1 MSISQLL
8 RLALTALFVV
18 TAVLVGSVG
27 WSVSSLDQVFS
38 QNDAYHRYTKQIG
51 DQIQTP
57 INNYLLSGN
66 ASLLSEIENNILQLG
81 ADQHTQGLPEDI
93 RDQLSSQLGT
103 LNDSLAST
111 LREAGKLASPQA
123 LLIQNERESAQAIA
137 SMRDYI
143 DEAPASVADKKILYL
158 TALVEL
164 QDLIGQRMLM
174 RERYFEDPRFEIQQS
189 LNQLID
195 RITQQADALYKLP
208 RLGVMEEAEEDDLA
222 NLLGLAVE
230 EDDQEVSED
239 KGEEPLSQ
247 IRNLASRYSKE
258 LKNAQR
264 YVSLKQQSNETATHQ
279 LALLTSSFA
288 ELEHTIAKRQGE
300 IKLSVYATL
309 AISIGLIVAICIYI
323 GMVMFKLSRVLIR
336 TARNLDSLAQGD
348 LNHQHPL
355 KNKMKEVRSLEGSI
369 DSLRSFL
376 AMLLNE
382 IRSEVNQLHTLQNE
396 AQQSAEKLTGIVAT
410 QRDSSSNAAA
420 QMSQLKTSFEEVAV
434 NAAKTNDATRS
445 AHSLVESGFS
455 QVNMTGRNIKDLAT
469 EVELTSSALA
479 DLERETSAINDVLNV
494 IRGFAEQTNLLAL
507 NAAIEAARAGDSG
520 RGFAVVADEV
530 RNLATNTAKSA
541 DDIQAIIER
550 LSDTTATAVDRMN
563 QQEQKASSVV
573 ELAAEAESAIEQ
585 IRQAIHQIND
595 MNSLIATTTK
605 QQSSATVEITTAMEH
620 SSHTATHAI
629 DAAEHSKR
637 HASQLAQ
644 VSTQLTTLVSQ
655 LH

>member
-1 MSISQLL
+1 MMQ
-8 RLALTALFVV
+8 
-18 TAVLVGSVG
+18 
-27 WSVSSLDQVFS
+27 SLD
-38 QNDAYHRYTKQIG
+38 I
-51 DQIQTP
+51 
-57 INNYLLSGN
+57 
-66 ASLLSEIENNILQLG
+66 
-81 ADQHTQGLPEDI
+81 
-93 RDQLSSQLGT
+93 
-103 LNDSLAST
+103 
-111 LREAGKLASPQA
+111 
-123 LLIQNERESAQAIA
+123 
-137 SMRDYI
+137 
-143 DEAPASVADKKILYL
+143 
-158 TALVEL
+158 
-164 QDLIGQRMLM
+164 
-174 RERYFEDPRFEIQQS
+174 
-189 LNQLID
+189 
-195 RITQQADALYKLP
+195 
-208 RLGVMEEAEEDDLA
+208 
-222 NLLGLAVE
+222 
-230 EDDQEVSED
+230 
-239 KGEEPLSQ
+239 PL
-247 IRNLASRYSKE
+247 
-258 LKNAQR
+258 
-264 YVSLKQQSNETATHQ
+264 
-279 LALLTSSFA
+279 
-288 ELEHTIAKRQGE
+288 
-300 IKLSVYATL
+300 
-309 AISIGLIVAICIYI
+309 
-323 GMVMFKLSRVLIR
+323 
-336 TARNLDSLAQGD
+336 
-348 LNHQHPL
+348 
-355 KNKMKEVRSLEGSI
+355 
-369 DSLRSFL
+369 LRSFL